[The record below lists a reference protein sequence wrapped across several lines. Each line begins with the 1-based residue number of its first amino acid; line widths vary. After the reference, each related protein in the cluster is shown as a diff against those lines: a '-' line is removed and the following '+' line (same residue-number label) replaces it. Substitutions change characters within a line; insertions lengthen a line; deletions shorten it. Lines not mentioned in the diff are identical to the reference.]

1 MKLRSFLLAMM
12 LCALCVTQASAL
24 EYDFDA
30 PEDYLFGQPTSDD
43 TIYEWENPN
52 VDRSK
57 NTALAAPGFGTPTS
71 YLPNSGEYLTPNLV
85 PGALSGGLVNQ
96 VGSAGANATGGAA
109 GSSIVTGEYPSVD
122 TSGNFTVTQI
132 PSSPTDIVQGNTTSG
147 YTEVTDDL
155 YYSSGSLGTLK
166 IPAIGLTV
174 KVYQGTD
181 SAALKKGAG
190 HFTNTSIWDGNV
202 CFAGHN
208 RGVNN
213 HFGKI
218 HTLEAGDTITLT
230 TALGTRTYAVTS
242 VEKVSV
248 NDSSGTAATT
258 DNRVTLYT
266 SRHPTGGRRTPAGRG
281 SPRQAGRWAW
291 PGHNMFEWQPA
302 SQRKTR

>member
-1 MKLRSFLLAMM
+1 LKIRSFLLAMM

-24 EYDFDA
+24 EYTFDA

-57 NTALAAPGFGTPTS
+57 NTVLVAPGFGSPTS
-71 YLPNSGEYLTPNLV
+71 YLPGSGEYLTPNLV

-109 GSSIVTGEYPSVD
+109 GSSIVPGEYPSV
-122 TSGNFTVTQI
+122 SGSSNITMTQI
-132 PSSPTDIVQGNTTSG
+132 PSGSPTDIAQGNTSGG

-155 YYSSGSLGTLK
+155 RYSDGSLGTLK
-166 IPAIGLTV
+166 IPAINLMV

-190 HFTNTSIWDGNV
+190 HFINTSIWDGNV

-218 HTLEAGDTITLT
+218 HTLEVGDTITLT
-230 TALGTRTYAVTS
+230 TMLGTRTYAVAS

-248 NDSSGTAATT
+248 NDSSGTASTT

-266 SRHPTGGRRTPAGRG
+266 CVMNQPEY
-281 SPRQAGRWAW
+281 RWCVTAVQQ
-291 PGHNMFEWQPA
+291 G
-302 SQRKTR
+302 

>member
-1 MKLRSFLLAMM
+1 MKPLKFRSFLLAMM

-57 NTALAAPGFGTPTS
+57 NTALIAPGFGNPTS
-71 YLPNSGEYLTPNLV
+71 YLPGSGEYLTPNLV

-109 GSSIVTGEYPSVD
+109 GSSVIPGQYPSV
-122 TSGNFTVTQI
+122 SGGGNITMTQI
-132 PSSPTDIVQGNTTSG
+132 PGGSPTDIAQGNTTGG

-155 YYSSGSLGTLK
+155 YYSDGSLGILK
-166 IPAIGLTV
+166 IPAIDLNV
-174 KVYQGTD
+174 KVVQGTD

-218 HTLEAGDTITLT
+218 HTLEADDTITLT
-230 TALGTRTYAVTS
+230 TLLGTRTYAVAS

-248 NDSSGTAATT
+248 NDSSGTASTT

-266 SRHPTGGRRTPAGRG
+266 CVMNQPEY
-281 SPRQAGRWAW
+281 RWCVTAVQQ
-291 PGHNMFEWQPA
+291 G
-302 SQRKTR
+302 

>member
-1 MKLRSFLLAMM
+1 MKPLKFRSFLLAMM

-57 NTALAAPGFGTPTS
+57 NTTLVAPGVGTPTS
-71 YLPNSGEYLTPNLV
+71 YLPGSGEYLTPNLV

-96 VGSAGANATGGAA
+96 VGGANINGGTVG
-109 GSSIVTGEYPSVD
+109 GSVVPGQYPSVGGGSV
-122 TSGNFTVTQI
+122 TMTQI
-132 PSSPTDIVQGNTTSG
+132 PGGTPTDIAQSNTTGG
-147 YTEVTDDL
+147 YTEVTSGL
-155 YYSSGSLGTLK
+155 YYSDGSLGTLK

-190 HFTNTSIWDGNV
+190 HFTNTSIWDGN
-202 CFAGHN
+202 CAIAGHN
-208 RGVNN
+208 RGVRND
-213 HFGKI
+213 FGKL
-218 HTLEAGDTITLT
+218 HTLSVGDTVTLT
-230 TALGTRTYAVTS
+230 TLLGTRTYAVTS

-266 SRHPTGGRRTPAGRG
+266 CVMNQPEY
-281 SPRQAGRWAW
+281 RWMVTAVQQ
-291 PGHNMFEWQPA
+291 G
-302 SQRKTR
+302 

>member
-1 MKLRSFLLAMM
+1 MKSLKIRSFLLAMM
-12 LCALCVTQASAL
+12 LCALCCVPAHAL

-43 TIYEWENPN
+43 TIYEWEAPN

-57 NTALAAPGFGTPTS
+57 NTVLAAPGFGTPTS
-71 YLPNSGEYLTPNLV
+71 YLPGSGEYLTPNLV

-96 VGSAGANATGGAA
+96 VGSAGANITGGVA
-109 GSSIVTGEYPSVD
+109 GSSIVTGEYPSV
-122 TSGNFTVTQI
+122 SGGNNVTMTQI
-132 PSSPTDIVQGNTTSG
+132 PGRGPTDIAQGNTTSC
-147 YTEVTDDL
+147 YTEVTDNL
-155 YYSSGSLGTLK
+155 YYSDGSLGTLK
-166 IPAIGLTV
+166 IPAISLNV
-174 KVYQGTD
+174 KIYQGTD

-218 HTLEAGDTITLT
+218 HTLESGDTLTLT
-230 TALGTRTYAVTS
+230 TRLGTRTYMVTS

-258 DNRVTLYT
+258 DNRITLYT
-266 SRHPTGGRRTPAGRG
+266 CVMDQPEY
-281 SPRQAGRWAW
+281 RWCVTAV
-291 PGHNMFEWQPA
+291 Q
-302 SQRKTR
+302 Q